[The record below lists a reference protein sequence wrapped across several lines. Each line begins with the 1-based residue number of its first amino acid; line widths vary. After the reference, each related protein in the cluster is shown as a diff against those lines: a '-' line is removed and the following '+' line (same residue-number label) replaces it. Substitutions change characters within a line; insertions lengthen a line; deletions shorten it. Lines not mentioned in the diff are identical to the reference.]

1 MKVKNLVTFSKR
13 LREARVIK
21 GLTQLQMA
29 QQIAVSIQSVRMWE
43 NGTSSLTGVNLTKLS
58 DLLGVSEEY
67 LAGYD
72 DEVVVTE
79 GITSGSSVSGDCST
93 LNLDGLKAYVSR
105 LMDNNNLSGK
115 KRIVVG
121 HALAIIETA
130 LKE

>member
-72 DEVVVTE
+72 DEIIITEEVTE
-79 GITSGSSVSGDCST
+79 HLVISNNCTIVDING
-93 LNLDGLKAYVSR
+93 LNAYVSK
-105 LMDNNNLSGK
+105 LMDGCNLSGK

>member
-1 MKVKNLVTFSKR
+1 MKVKNLIVFSKR
-13 LREARVIK
+13 LRQARILK
-21 GLTQLQMA
+21 GLSQLQMA

-58 DLLGVSEEY
+58 DLLEVSEEY

-72 DEVVVTE
+72 NEDIVIEEMCVHNPVNDDNS
-79 GITSGSSVSGDCST
+79 I
-93 LNLDGLKAYVSR
+93 LNLDGLKKYVSR

-121 HALAIIETA
+121 HALAIIETT
-130 LKE
+130 LNE

>member
-29 QQIAVSIQSVRMWE
+29 QQITVSIQSVRMWE

-72 DEVVVTE
+72 DEII
-79 GITSGSSVSGDCST
+79 IT
-93 LNLDGLKAYVSR
+93 
-105 LMDNNNLSGK
+105 
-115 KRIVVG
+115 
-121 HALAIIETA
+121 
-130 LKE
+130 

>member
-72 DEVVVTE
+72 DEIIITEEVTE
-79 GITSGSSVSGDCST
+79 HLVISNNCTIVDIS
-93 LNLDGLKAYVSR
+93 GLKAYVSK
-105 LMDNNNLSGK
+105 LMDGCNLSGK

-121 HALAIIETA
+121 HALAIIETT
-130 LKE
+130 LNE

>member
-43 NGTSSLTGVNLTKLS
+43 NGTSSLTGINLTKLS

-72 DEVVVTE
+72 DEVVVAE

-93 LNLDGLKAYVSR
+93 LNLDGLKEYVSR

>member
-67 LAGYD
+67 LARYD
-72 DEVVVTE
+72 DEIIITEEVTE
-79 GITSGSSVSGDCST
+79 HLVISNNCTIVDI
-93 LNLDGLKAYVSR
+93 NGLKAYVSK
-105 LMDNNNLSGK
+105 LMDGCNLSGK